1 MTSQQTIPATP
12 VTTTA
17 GDTAAASDSK
27 SHLALLVLGGQKA
40 KFCGVEYGCH
50 LGIKRKTAKESW
62 MSTKLAT
69 ATVLFKMDKQEKTKD
84 EKKGE
89 KGTY

>member
-1 MTSQQTIPATP
+1 
-12 VTTTA
+12 
-17 GDTAAASDSK
+17 
-27 SHLALLVLGGQKA
+27 
-40 KFCGVEYGCH
+40 
-50 LGIKRKTAKESW
+50 